1 MFLLFFFLWEGEW
14 KNLWYYGLSFVYTLD
29 NANYR
34 EDAEMEYLRVA
45 QDLEMYGIQYYPIC
59 VS

>member
-1 MFLLFFFLWEGEW
+1 MKIFKFL
-14 KNLWYYGLSFVYTLD
+14 V
-29 NANYR
+29 R

-59 VS
+59 VGLLFIGFY